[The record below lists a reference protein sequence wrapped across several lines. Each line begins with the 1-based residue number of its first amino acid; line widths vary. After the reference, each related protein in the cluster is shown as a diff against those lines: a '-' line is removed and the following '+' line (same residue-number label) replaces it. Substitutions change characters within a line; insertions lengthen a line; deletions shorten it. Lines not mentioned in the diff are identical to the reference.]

1 MIIKVVIFALVCYV
15 LYRLFMNDSKKRAE
29 KEAQQQKKRVDS
41 GEMVKDP
48 VCGTYVE
55 KDNAI
60 TVRNGD
66 QTLHF
71 CSYECRDKFLE
82 RLQKGGRELPPR
94 D

>member
-1 MIIKVVIFALVCYV
+1 MLIKVAIVALVCYV
-15 LYRLFMNDSKKRAE
+15 LYRLFMNDNKKKAEKDAEKKKKRME
-29 KEAQQQKKRVDS
+29 S

-55 KDNAI
+55 KDSAI

-66 QTLHF
+66 QTLYF
-71 CSYECRDKFLE
+71 CSYECRKKYIE
-82 RLQKGGRELPPR
+82 GVGEQKKL

>member
-1 MIIKVVIFALVCYV
+1 MIIKVAIVALVCYV
-15 LYRLFMNDSKKRAE
+15 LYRLFMNDNKKKAEKDAEKKKKRME
-29 KEAQQQKKRVDS
+29 S

-55 KDNAI
+55 KDSAI

-66 QTLHF
+66 QTIHF
-71 CSYECRDKFLE
+71 CSYECRKKYIE
-82 RLQKGGRELPPR
+82 SVGEQKKL

>member
-1 MIIKVVIFALVCYV
+1 MIVKVVILALVCYV
-15 LYRLFMNDSKKRAE
+15 LYRLFMNDNKKKAE
-29 KEAQQQKKRVDS
+29 KEAQQRKKRMDS

-55 KDNAI
+55 KDSAI

-66 QTLHF
+66 KTLHF
-71 CSYECRDKFLE
+71 CSYECR
-82 RLQKGGRELPPR
+82 QKYIDSVTEQKKL

>member
-1 MIIKVVIFALVCYV
+1 MIIKVAIVALVCYV
-15 LYRLFMNDSKKRAE
+15 LYRLFMNDNKKKAE
-29 KEAQQQKKRVDS
+29 KEAETKKKKVDS

-55 KDNAI
+55 KDSAI

-66 QTLHF
+66 QTLYF
-71 CSYECRDKFLE
+71 CSYECRKKYIE
-82 RLQKGGRELPPR
+82 SVGEQKKL

>member
-1 MIIKVVIFALVCYV
+1 MILKVVILALACYV
-15 LYRLFMNDSKKRAE
+15 LYRLFMNDNKKKAE
-29 KEAQQQKKRVDS
+29 KDAEKKKKRVES

-55 KDNAI
+55 KDSAI

-66 QTLHF
+66 QTLYF
-71 CSYECRDKFLE
+71 CSYECRKKYIE
-82 RLQKGGRELPPR
+82 SVGEQKKL